1 MIEGDRELH
10 LISTGRQSLQD
21 FASIA
26 AHIHPWV
33 TAIHLREKTKTAHE
47 LWMGINQLL
56 HAGVPRKKIYM
67 NDRAD
72 VAAAAQIR
80 GVHLAYHSLTP
91 DQVKSLFPNLR
102 IGKSVHSVEEA
113 RLAENQGADYL
124 MFGHVFETASKAG
137 QKARGL
143 EALASIRKAVTI
155 PVIAIG
161 GITPGHVADVLAAKA
176 NGIAVMS
183 GILASP
189 EPVRAALAYFHNLN

>member
-80 GVHLAYHSLTP
+80 GVHLAYHSLAP

-143 EALASIRKAVTI
+143 GALASIRKAVTI
-155 PVIAIG
+155 PVMAIG